1 MFISFELPREHIYCG
16 SEISTTLDGF
26 LLHVENDHG
35 TVVCLWSFHCFER
48 VECGDWV
55 ELV

>member
-1 MFISFELPREHIYCG
+1 MD